1 MIRDRKTRHSPP
13 LQSSVTVSTCYMR
26 NWRDACMVRW
36 PRDLGLQVRMIGT
49 LFMLALVYFIFI
61 AVLAYIG
68 IDTLLLVVIVTFVL
82 LLQYFFSDRLVL
94 FSMGA
99 RLVSEQEEPR
109 LYETLTRLCAIAGI
123 NRPRLAIVDKAM
135 PNAFATGRNQRNA
148 VVAVTTGLRNM
159 LNQEELEAVLAHE
172 LSHVKNRDVMVV
184 TLASLIS
191 TAAFFIFRSSFQT
204 AGTGGRSG
212 KQNLWFI
219 IPVFA
224 AAVWIVSF
232 LLVKA
237 LSRYREFAADRG
249 SAILTGR
256 PSQLASALMKIS
268 GMMER
273 VPTTDLRKVEGM
285 NAFIIIPAISGSSII
300 ALFATHPSVEQRIAA
315 LERIEREMGGH
326 GV

>member
-1 MIRDRKTRHSPP
+1 MIRWPKDR
-13 LQSSVTVSTCYMR
+13 
-26 NWRDACMVRW
+26 
-36 PRDLGLQVRMIGT
+36 GLQVRMIGT
-49 LFMLALVYFIFI
+49 LFLLALVYFIFI

-68 IDTLLLVVIVTFVL
+68 IDTLLLVAIVTIFL

-99 RLVSEQEEPR
+99 RVVTEQEEPQ
-109 LYETLTRLCAIAGI
+109 LYQILTRLCAIAGI
-123 NRPRLAIVDKAM
+123 SRPRIAIVDKAI
-135 PNAFATGRNQRNA
+135 PNAFATGRNSKNS
-148 VVAVTTGLRNM
+148 VIAVTTGLRNI

-172 LSHVKNRDVMVV
+172 LSHVKNRDVMVL

-191 TAAFFIFRSSFQT
+191 TAAFFIFRNT
-204 AGTGGRSG
+204 LMTTRTGRQSG

-232 LLVKA
+232 LLIKA
-237 LSRYREFAADRG
+237 LSRYREFSADRG

-268 GMMER
+268 GLIAR
-273 VPTTDLRKVEGM
+273 VPTTDLRNVEGM
-285 NAFIIIPAISGSSII
+285 NAFFIIPAISGSSIS

-315 LERIEREMGGH
+315 LERIEQELGGH